1 MKTIKTLVDYTKS
14 KKKYQL
20 EKKDYFYIEPI
31 KDIEEYIR
39 NEKSVAGIG
48 LALDFISSWF
58 HYNYIYSF
66 LTTTDSATTDLSSLA
81 KSTLLGIEANNW
93 DFFLGKNHEKYHSAI
108 PFQNAIKHLSQAL
121 LLGWDT
127 LAINYGKLL
136 INMLYGKQ
144 YKGWH
149 SAYKHAWFMLEI
161 FCKWQGIELNYSRLN
176 YPEDMKVYAQAL
188 QHWDTNDNELLS
200 KLVNE
205 LVDFH
210 IAESDEYERKNHIP
224 DFSSADY
231 FIFPVEILLWLNI
244 RERMNFAKYIPNND
258 LLKMSINNW
267 QIQKVAIP
275 VIEVVEKA
283 KTKLLSE
290 YPNTH
295 FDL

>member
-1 MKTIKTLVDYTKS
+1 MKTVKTLVDYTKS

-66 LTTTDSATTDLSSLA
+66 LTTTDSAANDLSSLA

-93 DFFLGKNHEKYHSAI
+93 DFFLGKNHEKYYSAI
-108 PFQNAIKHLSQAL
+108 PFQNAIKHFSQAL

-127 LAINYGKLL
+127 LAVNYGKLL
-136 INMLYGKQ
+136 IKMLYGKQ

-161 FCKWQGIELNYSRLN
+161 FCKWQGIELDYSRLS

-244 RERMNFAKYIPNND
+244 RERMNFAKYTPNND

-275 VIEVVEKA
+275 AIEVVEKA

>member
-66 LTTTDSATTDLSSLA
+66 LTTTDSAANDLSSLA

-93 DFFLGKNHEKYHSAI
+93 DFFLGKNHEKYYSAI
-108 PFQNAIKHLSQAL
+108 PFQNAIKHFSQAL

-127 LAINYGKLL
+127 LAVNYGKLL
-136 INMLYGKQ
+136 IKMLYGKQ

-161 FCKWQGIELNYSRLN
+161 FCKWQGIGLDYSRLN

-244 RERMNFAKYIPNND
+244 RERMNFAKYTPNND

-267 QIQKVAIP
+267 LIQKVAIP